1 MQTVTTGSG
10 RRIVYERSGKG
21 PAVVIVHGGFV
32 DRLTW
37 RLVEPLLS
45 QHFTVYLLDRP
56 GHGGSDPYPEKPT
69 LSDEAQAV
77 ADVINTI
84 NQPVYLVG
92 HSSGAL
98 VALYAALKT
107 PHVQKLALYEPPLP
121 APVTPETKQAIS
133 AAFAANDTERLAW
146 LGIAGVVGDTTGE
159 RPPLEALKQSPI
171 WGALYRNALSVPAE
185 AQIYDSFQFD
195 AEVFRTFTIPTV
207 FFIGTGSI
215 GKAMER
221 SVEALHRA
229 LVGSRVVYLEG
240 QGHGAMFSAPS
251 LLAEKLVQFW
261 NG

>member
-1 MQTVTTGSG
+1 MQTVVSGSG
-10 RRIVYERSGKG
+10 RRIVYERSGQG

-32 DRLTW
+32 DRSTW

-45 QHFTVYLLDRP
+45 QHFTVYLLDRL
-56 GHGGSDPYPEKPT
+56 GHGAVTRTRRSQRCLTKRKPLPT
-69 LSDEAQAV
+69 SSTQLINRSIWSGILRGAGRAV
-77 ADVINTI
+77 C
-84 NQPVYLVG
+84 
-92 HSSGAL
+92 SSE
-98 VALYAALKT
+98 T
-107 PHVQKLALYEPPLP
+107 HHVQKLALYEPPLP
-121 APVTPETKQAIS
+121 APMTPETRQAIS

-159 RPPLEALKQSPI
+159 RPPVEALKQSPI

-195 AEVFRTFTIPTV
+195 AKAFRTFAIPTV

-215 GKAMER
+215 GKPMEQ
-221 SVEALHRA
+221 SVETLHRA

-261 NG
+261 NA